1 MVRCVN
7 SPHAITVTKMKLD
20 EFVDI
25 LEQDADPAL
34 VDAINDWST
43 ETKLYMYL
51 HNKQLT
57 MMEEFKRLLEQ
68 HATKVD

>member
-1 MVRCVN
+1 M
-7 SPHAITVTKMKLD
+7 TLD
-20 EFVDI
+20 EFVAI
-25 LEQDADPAL
+25 LEDNADPAL
-34 VDAINDWST
+34 VDAIKYWPTD
-43 ETKLYMYL
+43 TKLYMYL

>member
-1 MVRCVN
+1 M
-7 SPHAITVTKMKLD
+7 TLD
-20 EFVDI
+20 EFVGI
-25 LEQDADPAL
+25 LETDADPAL
-34 VDAINDWST
+34 VEAIKYWSND
-43 ETKLYMYL
+43 TKLYMYL